1 MEYDDLDDAALAEES
16 QTMDEAVINILDDP
30 MALSMA
36 LRNQYDLVQ
45 KKNQLLRQQEKEELQ
60 GNDDG
65 DVQMPQQS
73 IQTVLESQEG
83 YTLEQ
88 DETTEESR

>member
-1 MEYDDLDDAALAEES
+1 MEYDDLDDAALVEES

-45 KKNQLLRQQEKEELQ
+45 KKN
-60 GNDDG
+60 
-65 DVQMPQQS
+65 
-73 IQTVLESQEG
+73 
-83 YTLEQ
+83 
-88 DETTEESR
+88 